1 MFYSKGYSLERMS
14 EFLTTTSQGVYG
26 IPLGVSASYIILFS
40 IYGIATKIAPIAL
53 ALIMFGLGL
62 GLTVNDF
69 LRVVKIP
76 RDFLVGFLCQV
87 ILLPI
92 IAFILIKIIPMPLE
106 IALGV
111 MVIAAAPGGVT
122 SNVLTKFANGD
133 VALSVSLTA
142 IVSILSILTV
152 PFIIFTSAD
161 LLGVSE
167 INREISMTSMSLKMF
182 FVVTVPVIFGMV
194 VRSLMTDFITRKTLI
209 VQRISVILFMIV
221 FISIWVEEWDRI
233 ISFIT
238 RAGLVAF
245 ILNIVMIFTGYYVA
259 KYFTSGVAQR
269 KCISLECGLQNGTLA
284 VFVATQL
291 FDNIVFMVPTAAYA
305 LIMFVT
311 SIFFVL
317 IVRKIN

>member
-1 MFYSKGYSLERMS
+1 ME
-14 EFLTTTSQGVYG
+14 
-26 IPLGVSASYIILFS
+26 
-40 IYGIATKIAPIAL
+40 IATKIAPLAL
-53 ALIMFGLGL
+53 AIIMFGLGL
-62 GLTVNDF
+62 GLTINDF
-69 LRVVKIP
+69 LRVIKIP
-76 RDFLVGFLCQV
+76 RNFIVGFICQV

-92 IAFILIKIIPMPLE
+92 IAFLLIKIIPMPLE

-111 MVIAAAPGGVT
+111 MIIAAAPGGVT

-142 IVSILSILTV
+142 IVSILSIITV
-152 PFIIFTSAD
+152 PLIIFTSAD
-161 LLGVSE
+161 LLGFSE

-182 FVVTVPVIFGMV
+182 FVVTAPVIFGMIA
-194 VRSLMTDFITRKTLI
+194 RSLMTDFIVSKTLI
-209 VQRISVILFMIV
+209 IQRISVILFIIV
-221 FISIWVEEWDRI
+221 FISIWVEEWDKI

-245 ILNIVMIFTGYYVA
+245 ILNIVMIFIGYYVA
-259 KYFTSGVAQR
+259 KYFTSGVEQR

-291 FDNIVFMVPTAAYA
+291 FDSIEFIVPTAAYA